1 MSDVSIPLRDK
12 IYQDNIHVFETASK
26 KAKQSGIIFTVFF
39 MGRRQNCRKMES

>member
-26 KAKQSGIIFTVFF
+26 KAKQINFVINKT
-39 MGRRQNCRKMES
+39 KD